1 MKLARLARL
10 SLVALFVL
18 LLAPAPAAAHSGIQ
32 SYIYVSIFDDGLEGR
47 VEYPIDDL
55 AEVLDIDLPDAQAT
69 IDGLSEANRTAIV
82 DYTREHLEMRDDDG
96 LWELDFEGTVDYL
109 AAGTGYVLVPFD
121 VVEEFDDIPRR
132 WTVTYDGVIEAKPE
146 RDALFLIEDDW
157 RTATFRNEGQHL
169 LGFSVGNET
178 QVIELD
184 TAPVTESMREVG
196 RRGMVA
202 IDKSAIILAAVIAVF
217 AGAFLSGSARRATS
231 WVSVLREAATSIALM
246 AVGLNVSLWGLGLV
260 GVDVGSRS
268 AMVFGALGVLV
279 AAATWWMTG
288 SGARTAAFA
297 AGTLSGVALGSV
309 FVDQLL
315 DRAAPIRSMLAFGVG
330 AGVMVGVVAV
340 LVAPLLLLI
349 RFSRA
354 ASAAGMAMVGIIS
367 VAGIVWLIESTS
379 GARFRLRSAELR
391 VADVL
396 TSPIIIGVVTAAVA
410 VAVLAS
416 ESNRSPELSSNH
428 DESRSDSSESVEVQ

>member
-18 LLAPAPAAAHSGIQ
+18 LLVPAPAAAHSGIQ

-69 IDGLSEANRTAIV
+69 IDGLSEVNRTAIV

-217 AGAFLSGSARRATS
+217 AGALLSGSARRATS
-231 WVSVLREAATSIALM
+231 WVSVLREAASSIALM

-260 GVDVGSRS
+260 GVDVGSRP

-288 SGARTAAFA
+288 SGVRTAAFA

-330 AGVMVGVVAV
+330 AAVMVGVVAV

-367 VAGIVWLIESTS
+367 VVGIVWLIESTS

-416 ESNRSPELSSNH
+416 ESKRSPELSSNH
-428 DESRSDSSESVEVQ
+428 DESRSDPSESVEVQ